1 MIDTLD
7 RLYTSIIDRNRV
19 LSRLRIYTVMRVFIR
34 VFANLFLPI
43 YFKLTQGNS
52 AYCISPTQKEKGR
65 IIVTLTSFPARISRL
80 WLVIE
85 TILRQTYKPDML
97 ILWLSEKQF
106 PTTDSIPASL
116 LNLRKRG
123 LKIEVMPDDVR
134 SHKKYCYAL
143 NRYPED
149 ILITVD
155 DDVFYD
161 THLIERMM
169 KEHERHPDAVITNHA
184 HRMTYNDEK
193 HLNPYISWDRNTTSD
208 EDLFVVGIG
217 GNLYPP
223 HSLHPLA
230 ADTELAYR
238 LTPTGDD
245 IWLNAMARLQNTPF
259 IHTPYHFICQIPVI
273 NIHNVDLFTSNV
285 PSENNIQITNLI
297 TYLKE
302 QFGVNPFE
310 DFKQNKETKTI

>member
-7 RLYTSIIDRNRV
+7 KIYTSIIDRNKV
-19 LSRLRIYTVMRVFIR
+19 LAKLRIYTVMRVFIR
-34 VFANLFLPI
+34 VFANMVLPV
-43 YFKLTQGNS
+43 YFKLTRHNPS
-52 AYCISPTQKEKGR
+52 YCITPTQKDHGR

-85 TILRQTYKPDML
+85 TMLRQTYKPDML

-106 PTTDSIPASL
+106 PTIGHVPSSL
-116 LNLRKRG
+116 LNLRQRG
-123 LKIEVMPDDVR
+123 LQIEIMPDDMR
-134 SHKKYCYAL
+134 SHKKYCYSL

-161 THLIERMM
+161 THLIERLMN
-169 KEHERHPDAVITNHA
+169 EHVRYPSAVITNHA
-184 HRMTYNDEK
+184 HRMTYSKDG
-193 HLNPYISWDRNTTSD
+193 HLNPYTEWDRNTLRD
-208 EDLFVVGIG
+208 ENLFVVGIG

-230 ADTELAYR
+230 SDTELAYR
-238 LTPTGDD
+238 LTPAGDD
-245 IWLNAMARLQNTPF
+245 IWLNAMARLQGTPI

-273 NIHNVDLFTSNV
+273 NLHNVDLFTSNI
-285 PSENNIQITNLI
+285 PTANDAQINNLV
-297 TYLKE
+297 TYLKDKL
-302 QFGVNPFE
+302 GVNPFE
-310 DFKQNKETKTI
+310 K

>member
-7 RLYTSIIDRNRV
+7 KIYTSIIDKNKV
-19 LSRLRIYTVMRVFIR
+19 LAKLKIYTVMRVFIR

-43 YFKLTQGNS
+43 YFRLSQQNP
-52 AYCISPTQKEKGR
+52 AYCISHTQKEKGR

-106 PTTDSIPASL
+106 PTIDQVPSSL

-123 LKIEVMPDDVR
+123 LQIEIMPDDMR
-134 SHKKYCYAL
+134 SHKKYCYSL
-143 NRYPED
+143 NKYPED
-149 ILITVD
+149 ILITID

-161 THLIERMM
+161 THLIERLM
-169 KEHERHPDAVITNHA
+169 KEHVRYPSAVITNHA
-184 HRMTYNDEK
+184 HRMTYDK
-193 HLNPYISWDRNTTSD
+193 DGHLNPYTEWDRNTFSD
-208 EDLFVVGIG
+208 ENLFVVGIG

-230 ADTELAYR
+230 SDIELAYR
-238 LTPTGDD
+238 LTPAGDD
-245 IWLNAMARLQNTPF
+245 IWLNAMARLQGTPI

-273 NIHNVDLFTSNV
+273 NIHNVDLFTSNIPTANDV
-285 PSENNIQITNLI
+285 QINNLT
-297 TYLKE
+297 TYLKDKM
-302 QFGVNPFE
+302 GVNPFE
-310 DFKQNKETKTI
+310 SFKQKS